1 MEKLSLPKEP
11 FFIFGTARTRST
23 WFSNL
28 FTYTG
33 VFCYNEESRYMRH
46 LDEIQERIDERPET
60 IVGFSDPELF
70 HYIEYVY
77 SRFPTAKYI
86 LLERDREESINSLA
100 NISGATPEQ
109 LEPKF
114 ELWDKN
120 IQFAKEKIPHLQTIN
135 FNDMDDKKK
144 MSDIWNYISSD
155 PFDVGRFNLLSSMV
169 IKGTRGDKPVPPKS
183 NCLAPYF
190 DYGQPI
196 FNP

>member
-1 MEKLSLPKEP
+1 MKEP

-28 FTYTG
+28 FTYNG

-46 LDEIQERIDERPET
+46 LDEIQDRIDERPEM

-70 HYIEYVY
+70 HHVESVY
-77 SRFPTAKYI
+77 DRFPTAKYV

-100 NISGATPEQ
+100 DIAGAHPEQ

-120 IQFAKEKIPHLQTIN
+120 IQFAKENIPHLRTIN
-135 FNDMDDKKK
+135 FNDMDDRKK
-144 MSDIWNYISSD
+144 MNDIWNYISPD
-155 PFDVGRFNLLSSMV
+155 PFDDGRFDLLSSMV

-183 NCLAPYF
+183 NCLAAYF
-190 DYGQPI
+190 NYGHAV